1 LPTQEECL
9 NSLSE
14 LNVIMQVKNLYQTSI
29 MRQALQQQKAP
40 EVHGWVVDL
49 KTGLI
54 KDLHILTKQWKLRSL
69 SFAAF

>member
-1 LPTQEECL
+1 MPTQEECL

-54 KDLHILTKQWKLRSL
+54 KDLHVLTKQWKLRSL